1 MGGVP
6 LNLGAGMH
14 QINKIDHSFQE
25 RRDILDLLGRL
36 KGDGISI
43 QEMERI
49 GHTFQQAGRRA
60 LRPLVRELW
69 RENSGELI
77 SKYAYILDFFETADW
92 LDQLIQIALKRKDLG
107 ADGKAA
113 LMVALEGYGVDVHS
127 PPFKQQQ
134 PSGTGNTLGQALQG
148 AIRLGEEGMVTFLDD
163 FLSYP
168 PEVQQ
173 IVIRELSHSADPL
186 GARMLEALLWH
197 DDRAI
202 VQSALHALGRI
213 RDPLAAG
220 VLQDFIEEC
229 DPELSGQAQRCL
241 RRLCFLGV
249 NPPAPRRLLPF
260 HAAYATA
267 PDGDGYRSLLLSR
280 WVDQGSVSVLYLQV
294 HERRGVLAAWGAGAL
309 TLEAFMSELEGFR
322 MQDDLHQVAP
332 EYLLDLVRDALYWS
346 RELCYLPADFYM
358 RRGIFAGERMVPAPF
373 APTLTGLPQRRALSF
388 QEGEQASRDLFADP
402 FFSGWFMA
410 SQRVYD
416 LAEEHKSGEHAEQVL
431 ERFCN
436 ELLAPELEV
445 IRERLLINADLMLRC
460 GRTKA
465 DVARVVALAKSLA
478 DNPLPHHLHPFLRFF
493 ALESME
499 IARESL
505 ERGYEAPLRAVEEL

>member
-1 MGGVP
+1 M
-6 LNLGAGMH
+6 
-14 QINKIDHSFQE
+14 QKTSKIDNSFQE

-43 QEMERI
+43 HEMERI
-49 GHTFQQAGRRA
+49 GLKFQQAGRRA

-69 RENSGELI
+69 RESSGELI
-77 SKYAYILDFFETADW
+77 SKYAYILDFFESGDW
-92 LDQLIQIALKRKDLG
+92 LDQLVQIALKRQDLG

-127 PPFKQQQ
+127 PPFKQQ
-134 PSGTGNTLGQALQG
+134 PAGTGNTLGESLQG
-148 AIRLGEEGMVTFLDD
+148 AIQLGEEGMVTFLDD

-173 IVIRELSHSADPL
+173 MVIRELSGSADPL
-186 GARMLEALLWH
+186 GSRMLEALLWH
-197 DDRAI
+197 EDRSI
-202 VQSALHALGRI
+202 VQSSLLALGRI

-220 VLQDFIEEC
+220 VLQNFLQEC
-229 DPELSGQAQRCL
+229 DPELAGQAQRCL
-241 RRLCFLGV
+241 RRLTFLGV
-249 NPPAPRRLLPF
+249 KPPAPRRLLPF
-260 HAAYATA
+260 HEAFATA
-267 PDGDGYRSLLLSR
+267 PDGDGYRSLFLSR
-280 WVDQGSVSVLYLQV
+280 WVGNASVCVLYMQV
-294 HERRGVLAAWGAGAL
+294 HERRGVLAAWGNGEL
-309 TLEAFMSELEGFR
+309 TLEGFQSELEGFR

-332 EYLLDLVRDALYWS
+332 SYLLDLVRDALYWS

-358 RRGIFAGERMVPAPF
+358 RRGIFAGERMIPAPF
-373 APTLTGLPQRRALSF
+373 APTLIALPQRRALSF

-416 LAEEHKSGEHAEQVL
+416 YAEEHRSGEHAEQVL
-431 ERFCN
+431 ERFCD

-445 IRERLLINADLMLRC
+445 IRERLLINADLMRRC
-460 GRTKA
+460 GRAKG
-465 DVARVVALAKSLA
+465 DVAKVVALAESLI
-478 DNPLPHHLHPFLRFF
+478 DNPLPHHLHPFLRCF

-505 ERGYEAPLRAVEEL
+505 ERGYEPPLRAVEEL